1 MINGGGGQPPI
12 NINLDSGVPKV
23 AAAPP
28 PPPKEIETKMNYTYP
43 VPIPMPIMPQNP
55 MGMNNGFMGAMAK
68 KMAAT
73 AF

>member
-1 MINGGGGQPPI
+1 M
-12 NINLDSGVPKV
+12 
-23 AAAPP
+23 AASPP

-43 VPIPMPIMPQNP
+43 VPIPMPIMPQSP
-55 MGMNNGFMGAMAK
+55 MGLNNGFMGAMAK